1 MRSYLIPLMFACAGV
16 AGAGVNLRPP
26 SPIDDARLHD
36 LSIEIRSSVCHDWGG
51 CKEYTISIDR
61 NGRGLFKLL
70 ADGEPKVRGFVRD
83 RYVFRQVQI
92 TLEPLRPVQTN
103 STLPCKKCGP
113 DYEATTVIW
122 MSDRGT
128 RQTADFK
135 RMPHRLR
142 GEIDG
147 PLVTAQNLLLSTLA
161 PHIQQP

>member
-1 MRSYLIPLMFACAGV
+1 MRSYLITLMFGCAGV
-16 AGAGVNLRPP
+16 VAPGAELPP
-26 SPIDDARLHD
+26 SSPVEDARLHD

-51 CKEYTISIDR
+51 CKEYTILIDR

-70 ADGEPKVRGFVRD
+70 TDSEPRVRSFVQD
-83 RYVFRQVQI
+83 PYVFRQVQI

-103 STLPCKKCGP
+103 TTLTCKQCGP
-113 DYEATTVIW
+113 NYEATTVIW
-122 MSDRGT
+122 ISDRGT

-135 RMPHRLR
+135 RMSGRFR
-142 GEIDG
+142 NDIDG